1 MFMTISPADLH
12 WNSVVKLM
20 PNYNEW
26 KQATEEQRVRISR
39 SKLRNASSDFASPN
53 SKQTT

>member
-12 WNSVVKLM
+12 WNSLVKLM

-26 KQATEEQRVRISR
+26 KQATEEQRVRIPR
-39 SKLRNASSDFASPN
+39 SKLRNASSYFA
-53 SKQTT
+53 